1 VTSEISKKTMFNR
14 LKAEDE
20 RIHNFGRNAEIGN
33 FGRNAE
39 IGIIWPDE
47 SDNDASVSFRDMFE
61 NEDSFFEALNGE
73 VDDDYFAPSFP

>member
-1 VTSEISKKTMFNR
+1 VKSEISKKTMFNR

-20 RIHNFGRNAEIGN
+20 IHNFGRNAD
-33 FGRNAE
+33 